1 MNKEEYFKKYG
12 DIILSHEFRKLKLDK
27 ELLQN
32 GLKLY
37 KSEKKLC
44 IAFRNYRRQKTG
56 KELVKQDIEL
66 TPNSI
71 TIQKKFI
78 KKTKATIDVN
88 QILDNIENNQ
98 CEVIAESEVITT
110 ENATISKMTFHSDLT
125 TDLYPTVNKLIKE
138 SKEYLN
144 QLQTEHKED
153 IENVKTD
160 NEIAI
165 KQWRDMIKPLKNGFT
180 FFSSQLME
188 AIDLFNPTSSTRAFD
203 NIGNIIDNL
212 CKLADQIAKLDN
224 KLIHKLSSKYDIK
237 DKQNKEMS
245 SFIDG
250 LVKMQMTIKGMIDN
264 DLNLLQNGYVKK
276 QANEESGIPSEIIEL
291 YQNTSN

>member
-44 IAFRNYRRQKTG
+44 VAFRNYRRQKSG
-56 KELVKQDIEL
+56 KEVVKQDVDL

-71 TIQKKFI
+71 TIQKRFV
-78 KKTKATIDVN
+78 KKTKAKIDVS
-88 QILDNIENNQ
+88 QIIDNIENNQ
-98 CEVIAESEVITT
+98 CEVIAESEIITT

-125 TDLYPTVNKLIKE
+125 AELYPTVNKLIKE
-138 SKEYLN
+138 SREYLN
-144 QLQTEHKED
+144 QLQTEHLQD
-153 IENVKTD
+153 IEDVKAD
-160 NEIAI
+160 NQIAI
-165 KQWRDMIKPLKNGFT
+165 REWKNTIKPFKSAFA
-180 FFSSQLME
+180 FFNTQLME
-188 AIDLFNPTSSTRAFD
+188 AIELFQPTNSTMVYN
-203 NIGNIIDNL
+203 NISNIIDNL
-212 CKLADQIAKLDN
+212 CKLTDKIAKIEN
-224 KLIHKLSSKYDIK
+224 TLIYKLSSKYDIR
-237 DKQNKEMS
+237 DKQTKEIT

-264 DLNLLQNGYVKK
+264 DINLLQNGYVKK
-276 QANEESGIPSEIIEL
+276 EVDNKIEIPNAIVEL